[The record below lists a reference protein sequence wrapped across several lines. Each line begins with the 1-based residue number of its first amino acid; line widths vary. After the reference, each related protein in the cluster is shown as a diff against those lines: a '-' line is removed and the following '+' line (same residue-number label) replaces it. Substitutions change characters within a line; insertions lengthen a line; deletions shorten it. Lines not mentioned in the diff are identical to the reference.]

1 LLDQRFLAPCLETRV
16 SRRIKEQGIAVK
28 EGTDE
33 RARGKKQVGA
43 MDMMAK

>member
-1 LLDQRFLAPCLETRV
+1 M
-16 SRRIKEQGIAVK
+16 KEQERPVE